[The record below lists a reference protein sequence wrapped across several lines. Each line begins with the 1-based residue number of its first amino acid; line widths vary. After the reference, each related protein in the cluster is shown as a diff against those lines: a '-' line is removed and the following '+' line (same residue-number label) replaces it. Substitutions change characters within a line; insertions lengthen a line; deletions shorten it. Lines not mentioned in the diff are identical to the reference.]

1 MLKNI
6 EQRSFSFDDKQY
18 NDMDGPSPLLR
29 NNTSIQI
36 VWKTHSII
44 FDKNK
49 DEDADDLFKLEKY
62 SMKSLVPISAN

>member
-29 NNTSIQI
+29 NNTSNQI
-36 VWKTHSII
+36 LQKNQIII

-49 DEDADDLFKLEKY
+49 DEDANDLCKLEK
-62 SMKSLVPISAN
+62 